1 VRAAETRRPGRHY
14 FFEDYQK
21 MMSLRTIMIVLSLLV
36 VSPLVGS
43 VSLPE
48 TAEARSFKG
57 GRMFK
62 PSTPAYKA
70 PSQKQQPGASQ
81 QAAPNRTGGL
91 GRGVAG
97 GLLGGAMGALLFG
110 SLFGMGGQGIG
121 LLPILLLAGVAFFFY
136 RSYTRSQ
143 TMRQAAVGPPSGS
156 SSRVNTDFEIGG
168 GAASPPPPAV
178 DPVQD
183 GLTQIRRTDP
193 GFDETYFL
201 EVASDVFFQ
210 IQAGWAGRDLST
222 YRHLLGDQLAAEYAH
237 HFDEMRAAGR
247 VNKLDNVTV
256 RSVEIVAAGSRDGED
271 FITVQFTAALLDYTI
286 DELSGE
292 VVDGS
297 RTNPVKFAEHWTWAR
312 TVGTEN
318 WRLEGIDIVDEQLL

>member
-1 VRAAETRRPGRHY
+1 
-14 FFEDYQK
+14 
-21 MMSLRTIMIVLSLLV
+21 MMSLRMIMIALILAV
-36 VSPLVGS
+36 VPPLVGS
-43 VSLPE
+43 VTFPE
-48 TAEARSFKG
+48 VVEARSFKG

-81 QAAPNRTGGL
+81 QQAAPNRSGGL
-91 GRGVAG
+91 GRGLAG
-97 GLLGGAMGALLFG
+97 GLLGGAMGAFLFG

-121 LLPILLLAGVAFFFY
+121 LLPILLLAGVAFFLY

-143 TMRQAAVGPPSGS
+143 SARPATAGPASGG

-168 GAASPPPPAV
+168 GAAAPPPPPPV
-178 DPVQD
+178 DPVRD
-183 GLTQIRRTDP
+183 GLAQIRCTDP

-222 YRHLLGDQLAAEYAH
+222 YRHLLGDQLAAEYER

-247 VNKLDNVTV
+247 INKLDNVAV
-256 RSVEIVAAGSRDGED
+256 RNVEIGAAGQRDGED
-271 FITVQFTAALLDYTI
+271 FITVLFTATLLDYTI
-286 DELSGE
+286 DEQSGE
-292 VVDGS
+292 VVEGS

-312 TVGTEN
+312 KVGTED
-318 WRLEGIDIVDEQLL
+318 WRLEGIEVVDEQLL